1 MYKIIKNPK
10 TNRYVSI
17 NSKYGKN
24 ILNNYIN
31 IVGGGFKYRFWF
43 IGETDKNMLDPNVVQ
58 FLEFISSIGNVKN
71 SGLGLG
77 QCRAIAGVIANNLKQ
92 KFTTW
97 ESGIM
102 FFSFINQMST
112 METFNEINK
121 NANAEMII
129 HRTEPQTVAFT
140 YDPINQ
146 IIYILDFADGNRFD
160 IVIGKCSNDEFFTG
174 PSWWYDGTLTSL
186 YGGPNHDP
194 SSQNANLSRDLSGC
208 NVWSLNYESCTRCNP
223 VPNFIWN
230 APSQFKEPY
239 FKTSDP
245 NVSIFNIRKKYIK
258 DLY

>member
-1 MYKIIKNPK
+1 MYKIIKNPR
-10 TNRYVSI
+10 TGRYAAI
-17 NSKYGKN
+17 NSKLGKN
-24 ILNNYIN
+24 ILKNYIN
-31 IVGGGFKYRFWF
+31 IVGGGFKYRFWS
-43 IGETDKNMLDPNVVQ
+43 IRGTDINMQDPNVVQ
-58 FLEFISSIGNVKN
+58 FLEFISSMGNVKN

-77 QCRAIAGVIANNLKQ
+77 QCRAISGVIANNLKE

-102 FFSFINQMST
+102 FFGCINQMST

-129 HRTEPQTVAFT
+129 HRAEPQTVAFT

-174 PSWWYDGTLTSL
+174 PSWWHDGTLTSL
-186 YGGPNHDP
+186 YGGPNQDP
-194 SSQNANLSRDLSGC
+194 RSQNANLSRDLSGC
-208 NVWSLNYESCTRCNP
+208 NVWFLDYESCSRCNP

-230 APSQFKEPY
+230 APSQFKEAY
-239 FKTSDP
+239 FKTHDP
-245 NVSIFNIRKKYIK
+245 NIAYLDQQPN
-258 DLY
+258 